1 MKLSDYVMD
10 VIADEGV
17 KHVFMLPGGGAMHLN
32 DSLGR
37 SERLEYVCNLHEQAC
52 SIAADAYGQY
62 TNNLGVCLVTTG
74 PGCTNAITGVAAG
87 WMDSTP
93 MLVVSGQVKRADLC
107 HGKGTRQIGF
117 QEINIIP
124 VVQSITKYAVTV
136 TEPESIRY
144 HLEKAIWL
152 AQNGRP
158 GPSWVDIPLDVQ
170 AAEVE
175 PNQMSGFVPEAAS
188 LVPQLNRVKLK
199 AKVAETLKLL
209 SRAERP
215 VILVG
220 NGVRLSR
227 AERPF
232 MNLAR
237 RLNIPVLTTWKALD
251 LLTEDDPLFIG
262 RPGAVGQRYANLAQQ
277 NSDWLLM
284 LGARMDTGQT
294 AYMHQYLARN
304 AKKIMV
310 DIDMNEINK
319 MDNLIDVR
327 CPFDAGVFIREM
339 EHQVDENPIET
350 ENWTQWWAQC
360 HSWKEQFPMVLP
372 EYWDYKDG
380 VSVYVLVD
388 VLSDLMVEGDL
399 FIPGSSGG
407 CSEVSMQTFKAKRG
421 VRVYNSEGMGPMG
434 FGISAALGG
443 CIASGGSK
451 TICIEGDGG
460 FAMNTQELE
469 TVRRLNLK
477 IKFFV
482 LDNGGYDSIRTTQ
495 KVYFE
500 GRFYGSEERG
510 GLTLPELKNVAGAYG
525 IHFVEMLTTNDI
537 RQKVQEC
544 LKLEGP
550 VICRVLV
557 SKNHVTAPRVMSRQ
571 TESGSMETAPMEEMW
586 P

>member
-37 SERLEYVCNLHEQAC
+37 SARLEYVCNLHEQAC

-175 PNQMSGFVPEAAS
+175 PNQMSGFVPEAEG
-188 LVPQLNRVKLK
+188 LVPDLDMETLN
-199 AKVAETLKLL
+199 AKVAETLELL
-209 SRAERP
+209 SQAKRP

-227 AERPF
+227 VERPF
-232 MNLAR
+232 MHLAR

-251 LLTEDDPLFIG
+251 FLTEDDPLFI
-262 RPGAVGQRYANLAQQ
+262 
-277 NSDWLLM
+277 
-284 LGARMDTGQT
+284 
-294 AYMHQYLARN
+294 
-304 AKKIMV
+304 
-310 DIDMNEINK
+310 
-319 MDNLIDVR
+319 
-327 CPFDAGVFIREM
+327 
-339 EHQVDENPIET
+339 
-350 ENWTQWWAQC
+350 
-360 HSWKEQFPMVLP
+360 
-372 EYWDYKDG
+372 
-380 VSVYVLVD
+380 
-388 VLSDLMVEGDL
+388 
-399 FIPGSSGG
+399 
-407 CSEVSMQTFKAKRG
+407 
-421 VRVYNSEGMGPMG
+421 
-434 FGISAALGG
+434 
-443 CIASGGSK
+443 
-451 TICIEGDGG
+451 
-460 FAMNTQELE
+460 
-469 TVRRLNLK
+469 
-477 IKFFV
+477 
-482 LDNGGYDSIRTTQ
+482 
-495 KVYFE
+495 
-500 GRFYGSEERG
+500 
-510 GLTLPELKNVAGAYG
+510 
-525 IHFVEMLTTNDI
+525 
-537 RQKVQEC
+537 
-544 LKLEGP
+544 
-550 VICRVLV
+550 
-557 SKNHVTAPRVMSRQ
+557 
-571 TESGSMETAPMEEMW
+571 
-586 P
+586 